1 MMKQLKGGGVMQ
13 QYEYSISSTG
23 NLLCDILSSFG
34 LLELLLMSDPLAD
47 VECRLGHYNMLRVK
61 SEIRKEDLEESI
73 LKNLIILSKS
83 DQIKQNLNFT
93 INTGKGREL
102 AYEVLRHLIDERIK
116 NVFSLDSFKPIK
128 KIGKSKELDTL
139 YLSIFPIYGKG
150 SKRYDSTMIGES
162 VRATPEII
170 VSYMI
175 GLAFYTISWREK
187 IGDATGRIHL
197 SLFPPIGILVRKDY
211 IRTLRRIAILH
222 STEDSRWYINNCL
235 EDMPKLVLPIA
246 VLVNLDISILRYL
259 RKIHPPQIILFDI
272 EQRGRK
278 AAEESRLYRIYDTT
292 LFLDFFLGLG
302 EQIYEAKE
310 YISSLIRLRGSER
323 IKNSE
328 VMGMIDSLLLELSY
342 AILNRDSNKLI
353 RVLFESGRLEDR
365 VGRELKEELVRKI
378 YKPKPDLSY
387 KMVEYLLKGPEGVRL
402 L

>member
-1 MMKQLKGGGVMQ
+1 
-13 QYEYSISSTG
+13 
-23 NLLCDILSSFG
+23 
-34 LLELLLMSDPLAD
+34 
-47 VECRLGHYNMLRVK
+47 MLRVK

-73 LKNLIILSKS
+73 LKNLITLSKS
-83 DQIKQNLNFT
+83 DQIRQNLNFT

-150 SKRYDSTMIGES
+150 LKRYDSTMIGES
-162 VRATPEII
+162 VRATPEVI

-175 GLAFYTISWREK
+175 GLALYTISWREK
-187 IGDATGRIHL
+187 IGDVTSRIHL
-197 SLFPPIGILVRKDY
+197 SLFPPLGVLVRKDY
-211 IRTLRRIAILH
+211 IRTLRRMAILY

-235 EDMPKLVLPIA
+235 EGLPKLALPMAILA
-246 VLVNLDISILRYL
+246 NLDVSTLMYL
-259 RKIHPPQIILFDI
+259 KKIHPPQIILFDI
-272 EQRGRK
+272 EQRGGR
-278 AAEESRLYRIYDTT
+278 AEESRLYRIYDTT
-292 LFLDFFLGLG
+292 IFLDFFLGLS
-302 EQIYEAKE
+302 EQIHEAKE
-310 YISSLIRLRGSER
+310 YILSLIKLRGSE
-323 IKNSE
+323 KVKKSE
-328 VMGMIDSLLLELSY
+328 KSELRNIVDSFLLELSY

-365 VGRELKEELVRKI
+365 VGGELKEELVRKI

-387 KMVEYLLKGPEGVRL
+387 KMVEYLLKGPERVRL